1 MTPACLGCW
10 PIGGSPPLTDPGRL
24 APGGGTRY
32 NSVIVL
38 SFELSYVGGPTAL
51 IQVGGV
57 RLLTDPTFDPA
68 GQHYS
73 FGPGIGSTKT
83 QDPAISLDELGPIDA
98 VLLSHD
104 QHDDNLDRRG
114 RDALNIAQKVLTTVA
129 GARRLGG
136 NAVGL
141 RPWEAAVVTGAD
153 GDRITVTAAPA
164 RHGNTGVNLL
174 AGPPIHLRR
183 QRVLQRHREGRQ
195 SLRGQCSRDPL
206 RRRAIPDLRSG
217 ALHVR
222 RRRGPARRPNASG
235 AHRGA
240 HPLRGL
246 DPFPYAPPR
255 DPVRV
260 CRRRQVR
267 PAVLAHPGPG
277 REPGGLRPARLRV
290 IRFIGMRSPWRGR

>member
-1 MTPACLGCW
+1 MGLSCE
-10 PIGGSPPLTDPGRL
+10 LT
-24 APGGGTRY
+24 
-32 NSVIVL
+32 
-38 SFELSYVGGPTAL
+38 YVGGPTAL

-68 GQHYS
+68 GRHYS

-136 NAVGL
+136 NAIGL
-141 RPWEAAVVTGAD
+141 RPWEAAVVTGSN

-174 AGPPIHLRR
+174 AGPTIGFVLEWPGQNHGPLYISGDSVFFSGIEKIASRFAVSAAVIHFGGVRFPI
-183 QRVLQRHREGRQ
+183 
-195 SLRGQCSRDPL
+195 S
-206 RRRAIPDLRSG
+206 
-217 ALHVR
+217 
-222 RRRGPARRPNASG
+222 GPARYTFDA
-235 AHRGA
+235 A
-240 HPLRGL
+240 
-246 DPFPYAPPR
+246 
-255 DPVRV
+255 
-260 CRRRQVR
+260 
-267 PAVLAHPGPG
+267 
-277 REPGGLRPARLRV
+277 EGLRVAQTLRARTVVPIHFEGWTHFRTPRPEIQSVFAAAGKSDLLSWP
-290 IRFIGMRSPWRGR
+290 ILGRAVNLEV